1 MGLELG
7 KWLLDIAKYMI
18 TAFLLANVFGDMN
31 SVQAIVE
38 VVLAVAVSLGV
49 GLYLIRK
56 SNKENNKRKGK

>member
-1 MGLELG
+1 MDLELG